1 MRRLAKWRAGLG
13 LVLLMGVAAILL
25 SACGGGGSSSSSTT
39 AESSGGEESTVTS
52 EESSGGEESGE
63 GGSVAGIPAP
73 VTEPPTEFPI
83 TTPLKEKPKPQN
95 VTWLACSLPVCQSA
109 LSTGYHQAAAALG
122 WPIKQINY
130 ETIKAAEGVQ
140 QALNEN
146 PDFIQITGVP
156 PVVYEAQAK
165 EAIKKE
171 IPIISGYDTT
181 PPEPEVNGL
190 WYQYSNGPNGS
201 GAQGEELAR
210 WIAQDS
216 EGKGKIVTVTIGE
229 YPILTAE
236 IEGIE
241 KVIAKAPEM
250 SIETISVTAEEVGE
264 GKVPNKVVAFLQSNP
279 DTEYIEYTFS
289 DLSTGMQ
296 AALQGAGLTNVV
308 QTGVNANPAVIKEIA
323 NGEQAAWTM
332 QPSLYGDWLAMDAA
346 ARIAQGMPL
355 EKYQEEGALPTYVVA
370 SKESAEELLKNSNGE
385 WGGPEGYEEKFEEIW
400 GVN

>member
-1 MRRLAKWRAGLG
+1 MAKWRRALV
-13 LVLLMGVAAILL
+13 LVLLVSCAAIVLA
-25 SACGGGGSSSSSTT
+25 ACGGGGSSSSSSTSGS
-39 AESSGGEESTVTS
+39 ESESPSTVSNEEGGTS
-52 EESSGGEESGE
+52 EEG
-63 GGSVAGIPAP
+63 GGSGAAGIPAP

-83 TTPLKEKPKPQN
+83 TTPLKEKPKPQK
-95 VTWLACSLPVCQSA
+95 VTWLACALPVCQAA

-122 WPIKQINY
+122 WPLKQINY

-156 PVVYEAQAK
+156 PAVYEAQAK

-190 WYQYSNGPNGS
+190 WYQYGNGAKGS
-201 GAQGEELAR
+201 GAEGEEVAR

-216 EGKGKIVTVTIGE
+216 EGKGKVVTVTISE

-236 IEGIE
+236 IEGLE
-241 KVIAKAPEM
+241 KVFAKAPEM
-250 SIETISVTAEEVGE
+250 SLETISVTAEEVGE

-289 DLSTGMQ
+289 DLSTGMG
-296 AALQGAGLTNVV
+296 AALKGAGLTNVI
-308 QTGVNANPAVIKEIA
+308 QTGVNANPAVVKEIA
-323 NGEQAAWTM
+323 NGEQAAWSM

-370 SKESAEELLKNSNGE
+370 SKEAAEELLKNSNGE

-400 GVN
+400 GVK